1 VATLFF
7 MPVFPTFMLIDV
19 LDVEAI
25 SVRPLLEQG
34 VVDAGGAFVLRLL
47 KFFVLALPSS
57 LVLVAC
63 TVLAAALV
71 RYLFLPRTR
80 AGTWSVHSG
89 RYLGKWLV
97 NQIQEASLSTLHGIY
112 ATVYSSTWY
121 RLLGAK
127 VGKQTELST
136 ALGVVPDM
144 LTLGDEC
151 FVADAVM
158 LGDELI
164 DGGWMTVKPTV
175 VSRRSFIGNGAYVPD
190 GSTIPENVLIGV
202 MTAVPRNADMQS
214 GDTWLGAPAI
224 NLPAREV
231 AQGYPST

>member
-1 VATLFF
+1 
-7 MPVFPTFMLIDV
+7 MPVFPTFMLIDI
-19 LDVEAI
+19 LDIDAI

-34 VVDAGGAFVLRLL
+34 MVDAGGAFILRLL
-47 KFFVLALPSS
+47 KFFMLALPSS

-63 TVLAAALV
+63 TVLVAALV
-71 RYLFLPRTR
+71 RLFLPRTK

-89 RYLGKWLV
+89 RYLGKWMV
-97 NQIQEASLSTLHGIY
+97 NQIQEASLGTLHGIY

-158 LGDELI
+158 LGDEQI

-175 VSRRSFIGNGAYVPD
+175 VSRRSFIGNGAAD

-202 MTAVPRNADMQS
+202 MTAVPRNADMKD
-214 GDTWLGAPAI
+214 GDTWRAL
-224 NLPAREV
+224 R
-231 AQGYPST
+231 PSTSLPVKWPRATQSI